1 MGVCTKNA
9 LLRYGY
15 CIDTYKLGTYIM
27 KKTIFFLP
35 LILVFY
41 LFTSCK
47 TITNTNNFTIIS
59 YGISAIRVEGLNYNY
74 KNSDAFSNV
83 AKRWGITFISNGCVI
98 NNSLRR
104 KIEKDNKE
112 AYKNIERKFGKD
124 WKDRFNAEVKE
135 EMKKYK

>member
-1 MGVCTKNA
+1 
-9 LLRYGY
+9 
-15 CIDTYKLGTYIM
+15 M

-124 WKDRFNAEVKE
+124 WKDRFNAEVEE
-135 EMKKYK
+135 EMKKYR

>member
-1 MGVCTKNA
+1 
-9 LLRYGY
+9 
-15 CIDTYKLGTYIM
+15 M

-74 KNSDAFSNV
+74 KNSSAFLNV
-83 AKRWGITFISNGCVI
+83 ANHWGITFKSNGCVI
-98 NNSLRR
+98 SNSF
-104 KIEKDNKE
+104 EK
-112 AYKNIERKFGKD
+112 KN
-124 WKDRFNAEVKE
+124 
-135 EMKKYK
+135 

>member
-1 MGVCTKNA
+1 MRK
-9 LLRYGY
+9 LL
-15 CIDTYKLGTYIM
+15 
-27 KKTIFFLP
+27 FFI
-35 LILVFY
+35 LISSITL
-41 LFTSCK
+41 TNISCASK
-47 TITNTNNFTIIS
+47 RNLDNFTIIS
-59 YGISAIRVEGLNYNY
+59 YGISAINVDGLDS
-74 KNSDAFSNV
+74 KNGDVLTNV

-124 WKDRFNAEVKE
+124 WKDRFNAEVEE